1 MKKETILLTGGGGQI
16 GTALSA
22 ALRKIYGE
30 DQVIASDIKTPDE
43 VEGRFIMLDILNT
56 QRMAEVIADYGI
68 TQIYHLAAIL
78 SATGE
83 WMPMKTWNVNFN
95 ALLQLFELAK
105 EKGIR
110 KFFFPSTI
118 AVFGA
123 STPRKRTPQHTSLEP
138 STIYGISKLTGEL
151 WSQYY
156 FKKYGLDIRSVRY
169 PGIISHET
177 MPGGGTTDY
186 AVEIFYKALEYQ
198 YYECFL
204 RADTYLPMIYMP
216 DAIKGTL
223 QLMEAPSNDLSIRTA
238 YNLSGISFSPAEL
251 AAAIQQV
258 IPDFTIAYQPDF
270 RQAIADSWP
279 SDIDDS
285 MARKDW
291 NWNPTYDL
299 EAITKDM
306 IRNLLIKLD
315 RFIGSPTITTGQ

>member
-1 MKKETILLTGGGGQI
+1 MKKEKILLTGGGGQI

-22 ALRKIYGE
+22 ALRDIYGE
-30 DQVIASDIKTPDE
+30 DQVIASDIKRPNK

-56 QRMAEVIADYGI
+56 QRIAEVIEDHGI

-95 ALLQLFELAK
+95 ALLQLFELSK
-105 EKGIR
+105 EKGIH

-118 AVFGA
+118 AVFGD
-123 STPRKRTPQHTSLEP
+123 STPHEKTPQHTSLEP

-186 AVEIFYKALEYQ
+186 AVEIFYKALQEG

-204 RADTYLPMIYMP
+204 KEDTYLPMIYMP

-223 QLMEAPSNDLSIRTA
+223 QLMEAPSEDLSIRTA
-238 YNLSGISFSPAEL
+238 YNLSGISFSPKEL
-251 AAAIQQV
+251 AAEIKK
-258 IPDFTIAYQPDF
+258 ILPDFSITYQPDF

-279 SDIDDS
+279 SSIDDAV
-285 MARKDW
+285 ARKDW
-291 NWNPTYDL
+291 SWNPTYDL

-306 IRNLLIKLD
+306 IEQLRRKLKL
-315 RFIGSPTITTGQ
+315 QN

>member
-22 ALRKIYGE
+22 ALRDIYGE
-30 DQVIASDIKTPDE
+30 DQVIASDIKRPKG

-56 QRMAEVIADYGI
+56 QRIAEVIEDHGI

-95 ALLQLFELAK
+95 ALLQLFELSK
-105 EKGIR
+105 EKDIK

-118 AVFGA
+118 AVFGD
-123 STPRKRTPQHTSLEP
+123 STPHKNTPQHTSLEP

-151 WSQYY
+151 WSQYF
-156 FKKYGLDIRSVRY
+156 FKKYSLDIRSVRY

-186 AVEIFYKALEYQ
+186 AVEIFYKALQEGKYK
-198 YYECFL
+198 CFL
-204 RADTYLPMIYMP
+204 KEDTYLPMIYMP

-223 QLMEAPSNDLSIRTA
+223 QLMEAASDDLSIRTA
-238 YNLSGISFSPAEL
+238 YNLSGISFSPREL
-251 AAAIQQV
+251 AAEIKK
-258 IPDFTIAYQPDF
+258 ILPDFSISYQPDF

-279 SDIDDS
+279 SSIDDAV
-285 MARKDW
+285 ARRDW
-291 NWNPTYDL
+291 NWNPKYDL

-306 IRNLLIKLD
+306 IEKLNEKLKMKN
-315 RFIGSPTITTGQ
+315 

>member
-1 MKKETILLTGGGGQI
+1 MKKEKILLTGGGGQI

-22 ALRKIYGE
+22 ALRDLYGE
-30 DQVIASDIKTPDE
+30 DQVIASDIKTPDK

-56 QRMAEVIADYGI
+56 QRIAEVIEDHDI

-95 ALLQLFELAK
+95 ALLQLFELSK

-118 AVFGA
+118 AVFGDT
-123 STPRKRTPQHTSLEP
+123 TPHEKTPQHTSLEP

-156 FKKYGLDIRSVRY
+156 CKKYGLDIRSVRY

-186 AVEIFYKALEYQ
+186 AVEIFYKALQEGQ
-198 YYECFL
+198 YECFL
-204 RADTYLPMIYMP
+204 KEDTYLPMIYMR
-216 DAIKGTL
+216 DAIEGTL
-223 QLMEAPSNDLSIRTA
+223 QLMEASSEQLSIRTA
-238 YNLSGISFSPAEL
+238 YNLSGISFSPKEL
-251 AAAIQQV
+251 AAEIKK
-258 IPDFTIAYQPDF
+258 ILPDFSITYQPDF

-279 SDIDDS
+279 SSIDDTA
-285 MARKDW
+285 ARKDW
-291 NWNPTYDL
+291 NWNPIYDL

-306 IRNLLIKLD
+306 IEQLNRKLSIKN
-315 RFIGSPTITTGQ
+315 

>member
-1 MKKETILLTGGGGQI
+1 MKKERILLTGGGGQI

-22 ALRKIYGE
+22 ALRDVYGA
-30 DQVIASDIKTPDE
+30 DNVIASDIKRPDK

-56 QRMAEVIADYGI
+56 QRIAEVIDDYGI

-83 WMPMKTWNVNFN
+83 WLPMKTWNVNFN
-95 ALLQLFELAK
+95 ALLQLFELSK
-105 EKGIR
+105 EKGIK

-118 AVFGA
+118 AVFGET
-123 STPRKRTPQHTSLEP
+123 TPHQQTPQHTALEP

-156 FKKYGLDIRSVRY
+156 FKRYGLDIRSVRY

-177 MPGGGTTDY
+177 LPGGGTTDY
-186 AVEIFYKALEYQ
+186 AVEIFYKALQ
-198 YYECFL
+198 DGHYECFL
-204 RADTYLPMIYMP
+204 KEDTYLPMVYMP

-223 QLMEAPSNDLSIRTA
+223 QLMEASADSISIRTA
-238 YNLSGISFSPAEL
+238 YNLSGISFSPREL
-251 AAAIQQV
+251 V
-258 IPDFTIAYQPDF
+258 IEIKKILPDFTISYQPDF

-279 SDIDDS
+279 KSIDD
-285 MARKDW
+285 AFAKKDW
-291 NWNPTYDL
+291 GWKPTYNL

-306 IRNLLIKLD
+306 IENLD
-315 RFIGSPTITTGQ
+315 RKIEN